1 MVAALV
7 GCRHQGLQAH
17 ADAEERSVRGD
28 VLAERLNEV
37 ALAQVPHSVGGRAD
51 AGQDHHVG
59 VVERRGH
66 GGDLGPG
73 TDTLNGAHDRAQV
86 ARVVIQDH
94 DVEFTQAVHAVEFVK
109 VNHDDSRLP
118 ARSVRPYTRF

>member
-17 ADAEERSVRGD
+17 ADAEERSVGGD

-37 ALAQVPHSVGGRAD
+37 ALAQVAHGVGGGAD

-59 VVERRGH
+59 VVERSGH

-73 TDTLNGAHDRAQV
+73 ADPLDGAHDRAQV
-86 ARVVIQDH
+86 ACVVIQDH
-94 DVEFTQAVHAVEFVK
+94 DVEFAQVGKAV
-109 VNHDDSRLP
+109 
-118 ARSVRPYTRF
+118 